1 MDANDVRQTIEG
13 DEKYQEGL
21 RVYKDMEALAHQ
33 TAEDIAK
40 TMIERI
46 VKKEDK
52 FNISTALMAV
62 AKTLT
67 HLTSYLYDTE
77 EEFLNDVQKAR
88 TSVVTDIIPALL
100 DPTPCGICENCKD
113 GKPYECINPKVRGD
127 YTETR
132 FLPLIC
138 NMLIE
143 YDMFNKV
150 LHMYALRHESPDGDS
165 SDPKSEGA
173 SPQEGGS
180 ASPAQK
186 NGEAHDAAF

>member
-1 MDANDVRQTIEG
+1 MDANEIRQTIEG

-21 RVYKDMEALAHQ
+21 RVYKEMEELSHK

-40 TMIERI
+40 QLIERI

-52 FNISTALMAV
+52 FNVSTALMAV

-77 EEFLNDVQKAR
+77 EEFLTDVQKAR

-100 DPTPCGICENCKD
+100 DPTPCGICENCKN
-113 GKPYECINPKVRGD
+113 GKPHECLTPKVRGD

-150 LHMYALRHESPDGDS
+150 LHMYALRQESPDGDS
-165 SDPKSEGA
+165 IPSNSDAPTA
-173 SPQEGGS
+173 DTQ
-180 ASPAQK
+180 
-186 NGEAHDAAF
+186 GENLG

>member
-1 MDANDVRQTIEG
+1 MDATDIQKTIEE
-13 DEKYQEGL
+13 DPKYQEGL
-21 RVYKDMEALAHQ
+21 SVYKDMETLAHA
-33 TAEDIAK
+33 TAEDLAK
-40 TMIERI
+40 QLIERI

-62 AKTLT
+62 SKTLT

-77 EEFLNDVQKAR
+77 QEFLTDVQKAR

-100 DPTPCGICENCKD
+100 DPTPCGMCENCKND
-113 GKPYECINPKVRGD
+113 KPQECLTPKVRGD

-150 LHMYALRHESPDGDS
+150 LHMYALRAESPDGDS
-165 SDPKSEGA
+165 NPNPDSDATPEL
-173 SPQEGGS
+173 
-180 ASPAQK
+180 
-186 NGEAHDAAF
+186 